1 MASIPKPK
9 HCGQNWLDM
18 TPTEGGR
25 ICGQC
30 EKKIVDF
37 SKASWTEIE
46 ALQKQHNQSLC
57 GMYHPKQLEHWG
69 TEVPKFGNSFLK
81 AAAINVLTVS
91 LTVATYGQNTTDSL
105 IIEGMVLDRETGEQ
119 LPFAQVR
126 LINNHLQTVT
136 DIDGNFKLVL
146 NNIPSAPMSDV
157 LEVVY
162 PGYSN
167 KKLVFDDLKHLDQ
180 KQTGAQLKNGKLE
193 IDLSSESEI
202 NAFYVHMPSRKER
215 FKQKIRSWFRKSD

>member
-1 MASIPKPK
+1 MAFIPKPK

-18 TPTEGGR
+18 TPAEGGR

-46 ALQKQHNQSLC
+46 ALQKQHNHSLC

-69 TEVPKFGNSFLK
+69 GEVPKFGNSLLK
-81 AAAINVLTVS
+81 AVAITGLAVS
-91 LTVATYGQNTTDSL
+91 LATTTYGQNTTDSL
-105 IIEGMVLDRETGEQ
+105 IIEGMVFDRETGEQ
-119 LPFAQVR
+119 LPFVQVR
-126 LINNHLQTVT
+126 LINNHLQAVT

-146 NNIPSAPMSDV
+146 NNIPSAPMPDV

-162 PGYSN
+162 PGYPD
-167 KKLVFDDLKHLDQ
+167 KKLVFNDLKHLDQ
-180 KQTGAQLKNGKLE
+180 TQTGVKLKNGKLE
-193 IDLSSESEI
+193 IDLSSESKI
-202 NAFYVHMPSRKER
+202 IAFYVHMPTRKER
-215 FKQKIRSWFRKSD
+215 IKQKIRGWFGK

>member
-1 MASIPKPK
+1 MSSIPKPK

-18 TPTEGGR
+18 APVQGGR

-46 ALQKQHNQSLC
+46 SLQKQHNQSLC

-69 TEVPKFGNSFLK
+69 KEVPKSGNFLLK
-81 AAAINVLTVS
+81 AAAITGLAVS
-91 LTVATYGQNTTDSL
+91 LATTTYGQNTTDSL
-105 IIEGMVLDRETGEQ
+105 IIEGMVFDSETGEQ

-126 LINNHLQTVT
+126 LINNQLQTVT

-146 NNIPSAPMSDV
+146 NNIPSAPIPDV

-162 PGYSN
+162 LDYPN
-167 KKLVFDDLKHLDQ
+167 KKMVFSDLKHLDQ
-180 KQTGAQLKNGKLE
+180 TQTDAHLKNGKLE

-202 NAFYVHMPSRKER
+202 TAFYVHMPTRKER
-215 FKQKIRSWFRKSD
+215 MKRKIRSWFGKSE

>member
-1 MASIPKPK
+1 MAPVPKPK

-18 TPTEGGR
+18 VPTQGGR
-25 ICGQC
+25 ICRQC

-37 SKASWTEIE
+37 SKSSWTEIE
-46 ALQKQHNQSLC
+46 ALQKQHNHSLC

-69 TEVPKFGNSFLK
+69 TEVPKFGNSLLK
-81 AAAINVLTVS
+81 TAAITGLAVS
-91 LTVATYGQNTTDSL
+91 LAVTAYGQNTTDSL
-105 IIEGMVLDRETGEQ
+105 IIEGMVFDSETGEQ

-126 LINNHLQTVT
+126 LINNQLQTVT

-146 NNIPSAPMSDV
+146 NNIPSAPMPDV

-162 PGYSN
+162 LDYAD
-167 KKLVFDDLKHLDQ
+167 KKLVFSDLKHLDQ
-180 KQTGAQLKNGKLE
+180 TQTGAQLKNGKLE

-202 NAFYVHMPSRKER
+202 TAFYVRMPTRKER
-215 FKQKIRSWFRKSD
+215 LKQKIRSWFRKSD

>member
-1 MASIPKPK
+1 MPSIPKPK
-9 HCGQNWLDM
+9 HCGQNWLEM
-18 TPTEGGR
+18 APVQGGR

-37 SKASWTEIE
+37 SKSSWTEIE
-46 ALQKQHNQSLC
+46 SLQKQHNQSLC

-69 TEVPKFGNSFLK
+69 KEVPKSDNFLLK
-81 AAAINVLTVS
+81 AAVITGLAVS
-91 LTVATYGQNTTDSL
+91 LAAAAYGQNTTDSL
-105 IIEGMVLDRETGEQ
+105 IIEGMVFDSETGEQ

-126 LINNHLQTVT
+126 LINNQLQTIT

-146 NNIPSAPMSDV
+146 NNISSAPMPDV

-162 PGYSN
+162 LDYPN
-167 KKLVFDDLKHLDQ
+167 KKLVFSDLKHLDQ
-180 KQTGAQLKNGKLE
+180 TQTDAHLKNGKLE

-202 NAFYVHMPSRKER
+202 TAFYVHMPTRKER
-215 FKQKIRSWFRKSD
+215 MKRKIRSWFRK